1 MNFLNLLI
9 KQSIQDPS
17 WKPLPEEVDQLLM
30 FSFQEA
36 DQVDENPN
44 NSSRLLVFQTVSNNQ
59 PLVESKLAHMSNED
73 MKNFNCEQFDKR
85 VSYHYWRGFKIL
97 QSSALQATLVIKR
110 YFDLVSKMIQV
121 NLKKGVFFLNFKMN
135 YFRSFPFLVEQKK
148 N

>member
-44 NSSRLLVFQTVSNNQ
+44 NSSRLLVF
-59 PLVESKLAHMSNED
+59 
-73 MKNFNCEQFDKR
+73 
-85 VSYHYWRGFKIL
+85 
-97 QSSALQATLVIKR
+97 
-110 YFDLVSKMIQV
+110 
-121 NLKKGVFFLNFKMN
+121 
-135 YFRSFPFLVEQKK
+135 
-148 N
+148 